1 MIEGFIEK
9 INEKINNNS
18 SNKIISSNKNIS
30 LNRYNFGEEYKY
42 FTKFREISLDER
54 IEMSGKI
61 KYKYSERVPIIVDCK
76 DNINIDKNKYI
87 VPKDLTMAQFIFII
101 KKRINVTQEQSVF
114 FICNNS
120 LLMNT
125 ETLESIYENNKE
137 PDGFL
142 YVVLSLENTYG

>member
-1 MIEGFIEK
+1 
-9 INEKINNNS
+9 
-18 SNKIISSNKNIS
+18 
-30 LNRYNFGEEYKY
+30 
-42 FTKFREISLDER
+42 
-54 IEMSGKI
+54 MSGKI
-61 KYKYSERVPIIVDCK
+61 KYKYSDRIPIIVDCK
-76 DNINIDKNKYI
+76 DEIKIDKNKYI

-101 KKRINVTQEQSVF
+101 KKRINLTQEQSIF
-114 FICNNS
+114 FICNNT